1 VVLTLLC
8 LTSILSSGI
17 DSSLNREEAPSL
29 DMYEDVMALELRLGL
44 IKTSD
49 DSGQREKETR
59 GEGRGEDDPF
69 TFMLYYIKTPK
80 MLS

>member
-1 VVLTLLC
+1 
-8 LTSILSSGI
+8 
-17 DSSLNREEAPSL
+17 
-29 DMYEDVMALELRLGL
+29 MYEDVMALELRLGL

-69 TFMLYYIKTPK
+69 TFML
-80 MLS
+80 